1 MEFEVKFEKDA
12 ELYFQ
17 FSDGEMEAVDAAAE
31 EAVPV
36 LGQITADG
44 EEIGQ
49 IILYDLYNDELL
61 YQKCDELSG
70 DCETVA
76 EAICG
81 KNGRVL
87 AKHLGDLRG
96 CVSIYILDRI
106 EIAPAFRNRGI
117 GSAVMR
123 HLRQM
128 LYSQFGYD
136 AAIFLCASAFEEA
149 RQYGFGSAEYA
160 ERCEKLI
167 SFYRSVGFE
176 VVQGSVMRCLE
187 E

>member
-49 IILYDLYNDELL
+49 IILYELYNDELF

-87 AKHLGDLRG
+87 RQHLYSG
-96 CVSIYILDRI
+96 SH
-106 EIAPAFRNRGI
+106 RNRPCLPQSRDRLCRHET
-117 GSAVMR
+117 SAADAVQPVR
-123 HLRQM
+123 LRCGDFS
-128 LYSQFGYD
+128 L
-136 AAIFLCASAFEEA
+136 
-149 RQYGFGSAEYA
+149 RK
-160 ERCEKLI
+160 R
-167 SFYRSVGFE
+167 V
-176 VVQGSVMRCLE
+176 
-187 E
+187 

>member
-1 MEFEVKFEKDA
+1 
-12 ELYFQ
+12 
-17 FSDGEMEAVDAAAE
+17 
-31 EAVPV
+31 
-36 LGQITADG
+36 
-44 EEIGQ
+44 
-49 IILYDLYNDELL
+49 
-61 YQKCDELSG
+61 
-70 DCETVA
+70 
-76 EAICG
+76 
-81 KNGRVL
+81 
-87 AKHLGDLRG
+87 
-96 CVSIYILDRI
+96 
-106 EIAPAFRNRGI
+106 
-117 GSAVMR
+117 MR

-167 SFYRSVGFE
+167 SFYRSAGFE

>member
-49 IILYDLYNDELL
+49 IILYELYNDELF

-81 KNGRVL
+81 KKRARTGEASRRSARVRQ
-87 AKHLGDLRG
+87 HLYSG
-96 CVSIYILDRI
+96 SH
-106 EIAPAFRNRGI
+106 RNRPCLPQSRDRLCRHET
-117 GSAVMR
+117 SAADAVQPVR
-123 HLRQM
+123 LRCGDFS
-128 LYSQFGYD
+128 L
-136 AAIFLCASAFEEA
+136 
-149 RQYGFGSAEYA
+149 RK
-160 ERCEKLI
+160 R
-167 SFYRSVGFE
+167 V
-176 VVQGSVMRCLE
+176 
-187 E
+187 

>member
-49 IILYDLYNDELL
+49 IILYELYNDELF

-96 CVSIYILDRI
+96 
-106 EIAPAFRNRGI
+106 
-117 GSAVMR
+117 
-123 HLRQM
+123 
-128 LYSQFGYD
+128 
-136 AAIFLCASAFEEA
+136 ASAFIFWIA
-149 RQYGFGSAEYA
+149 SQSPLPSAIAGSA
-160 ERCEKLI
+160 LP
-167 SFYRSVGFE
+167 S
-176 VVQGSVMRCLE
+176 
-187 E
+187 